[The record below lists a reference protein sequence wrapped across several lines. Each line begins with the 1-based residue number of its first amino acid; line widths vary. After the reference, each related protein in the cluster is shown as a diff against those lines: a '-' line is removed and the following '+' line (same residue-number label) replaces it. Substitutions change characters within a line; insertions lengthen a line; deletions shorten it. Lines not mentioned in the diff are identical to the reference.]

1 VPDLDPASL
10 DLPTLAALAGA
21 AANDHVLRELR
32 AAGNTGVRTSHGY
45 VIQRLIDAQPTVGD
59 VAADLG
65 ISQQA
70 VSKSV
75 AELETLGLVERGM
88 DAADNRVRRLHLT
101 PAGAALLERTRTAR
115 RELERRVEREVGDL
129 TSAKRALVALLGAS
143 GGLEAVRSR
152 RARPAS

>member
-1 VPDLDPASL
+1 VTDLDPAAF

-21 AANDHVLRELR
+21 AANEHVLGELR
-32 AAGNTGVRTSHGY
+32 RAGHRGVRISHGY
-45 VIQRLIDAQPTVGD
+45 VLQRLIDAEPTVGD

-75 AELETLGLVERGM
+75 TELESLGIIERRM
-88 DAADNRVRRLHLT
+88 DAADNRIRRLHLT
-101 PAGAALLERTRTAR
+101 PAGAALLESTRTAR
-115 RELERRVEREVGDL
+115 RDLERSVEREIGDL
-129 TSAKRALVALLGAS
+129 SSAKRALVALLQAS

-152 RARPAS
+152 RTRPAD